1 MKMSMKN
8 KKSYR
13 ILALLLCFMFM
24 FAVGCTG
31 GAGEDDGDD
40 DTNGGDY
47 KSLDQVKVISRP
59 GDYDFSDAVG
69 ENSQYFYNLF
79 SSSIVK
85 NLYEFYAGVNTD
97 LHKANGLGSDQ
108 AQKLRDALYANF
120 DYSNGLSYK
129 KGGVSEVSADP
140 DTFGSSEN
148 DFYYVFDAPRYSIE
162 KIEVKEENGEKKLV
176 ITVDTASKWLWSLA
190 SDGTNAENKNIFQ
203 ILDENDV
210 DSSSYSNGVYTGNYN
225 SFDDLI
231 DRIKSV
237 QWGKDEILK
246 NVLND
251 KIGKAY
257 VDVTK
262 NSENI
267 KIKYNNSPFYEKMVE
282 NAEITAKN
290 YFQDAFEY
298 AVYMTVLGYDYKSEA
313 DAGYFDFNI
322 SYGADGFVS
331 DIKVL
336 WAGQQTS
343 IIDALQNAKE
353 LYKKTAN
360 FVGITT
366 ENRAKLI
373 DFIKDKV
380 LGVNALAK
388 GQYSIVTR
396 EYGTAGEVLST
407 SEVKINKNYDI
418 FAENLVTFACS
429 EAAIGTDGESP
440 LSLSEPFLASQ
451 ITDYKGDYFKI
462 DENDEGRDPFA
473 HIDATEYQALIL
485 SPNQENIGQYFMD
498 LMLAFEYYDY
508 ENGDNK
514 GADYADELVLN
525 VGVRYFD
532 CNANGGEGDY
542 VFNQESQIKV
552 KYGRFGTFKDA
563 DGEDDDEANCFY
575 IGYCT
580 DEDLKEYYDVALD
593 NTFKFESKF
602 NDNEYI
608 KAEAADGEKKSSRL
622 ITGTSKT
629 REYFKLNQSSSY
641 GSYGTLNNAKFSKN
655 NGGAEASSYFEIYF
669 DIVKV
674 KGEAKN
680 YNFKVG
686 IMTFETDIDLD

>member
-190 SDGTNAENKNIFQ
+190 SDSTNAENKNIFQ

-210 DSSSYSNGVYTGNYN
+210 DSSYSNGVYTGNYN

-532 CNANGGEGDY
+532 CNANGGDGDY

-563 DGEDDDEANCFY
+563 DGEDDEEANCFY
-575 IGYCT
+575 IGYCP

>member
-1 MKMSMKN
+1 MSMKN

-31 GAGEDDGDD
+31 GAGEDDD

-79 SSSIVK
+79 SSSVVK

-97 LHKANGLGSDQ
+97 LHKANGLKKVQ

-203 ILDENDV
+203 ILAENDV
-210 DSSSYSNGVYTGNYN
+210 DSSYSNGVYTGNYD

-231 DRIKSV
+231 ARIKSV

-267 KIKYNNSPFYEKMVE
+267 KIKYSNSPFYEKMVE

-686 IMTFETDIDLD
+686 IMTFETDVDLD

>member
-31 GAGEDDGDD
+31 GAGEDDD
-40 DTNGGDY
+40 NSGDY

-79 SSSIVK
+79 SSSVVK
-85 NLYEFYAGVNTD
+85 NLYEFYAGINTS
-97 LHKANGLGSDQ
+97 LHNVEIHNDERP
-108 AQKLRDALYANF
+108 KLRESLYANF

-129 KGGVSEVSADP
+129 KGETNDDS
-140 DTFGSSEN
+140 DTFGNSEN

-190 SDGTNAENKNIFQ
+190 SDGTNDENKNIFQ
-203 ILDENDV
+203 ILADKDV
-210 DSSSYSNGVYTGNYN
+210 DSDYSKGVYTGNYN

-231 DRIKSV
+231 ASIKNARLDQS
-237 QWGKDEILK
+237 LFN
-246 NVLND
+246 NVLNN

-257 VDVTK
+257 VDVAK

-298 AVYMTVLGYDYKSEA
+298 AVYMTVLGYDYKAEA

-322 SYGADGFVS
+322 SYGADDFVS

-343 IIDALQNAKE
+343 IIDALQKAKD

-366 ENRAKLI
+366 ENKVKLV

-396 EYGTAGEVLST
+396 ELGAAGEVLST
-407 SEVKINKNYDI
+407 NEVKINKNYDI
-418 FAENLVTFACS
+418 FAENLVAFACS
-429 EAAIGTDGESP
+429 EAAIGTNGESP

-532 CNANGGEGDY
+532 CNANGGDGDY

-563 DGEDDDEANCFY
+563 NGEDDDEANCFY

-608 KAEAADGEKKSSRL
+608 KTEAADGEKKSSRL

-686 IMTFETDIDLD
+686 IMTFETDVSLD

>member
-1 MKMSMKN
+1 MSMKN
-8 KKSYR
+8 KKCYR

-31 GAGEDDGDD
+31 GAGEDDDD
-40 DTNGGDY
+40 DNTNGGDY

-79 SSSIVK
+79 SSSVVK
-85 NLYEFYAGVNTD
+85 NLYEFYAGINTS
-97 LHKANGLGSDQ
+97 LHNVEIHNDERP
-108 AQKLRDALYANF
+108 KLRESLYANF

-129 KGGVSEVSADP
+129 KGETNDVS
-140 DTFGSSEN
+140 DTFGNSEN

-162 KIEVKEENGEKKLV
+162 KIEVREENGEKKLV

-203 ILDENDV
+203 ILAEKDAD
-210 DSSSYSNGVYTGNYN
+210 SSYSNGVYTGNYD

-231 DRIKSV
+231 GQIKNSS
-237 QWGKDEILK
+237 WGREEILK

-251 KIGKAY
+251 RIGKAY
-257 VDVTK
+257 VDVIK
-262 NSENI
+262 NPEDVNI
-267 KIKYNNSPFYEKMVE
+267 KIKYNNSPFYEKKVE

-563 DGEDDDEANCFY
+563 NGEDDDEANCFY

-608 KAEAADGEKKSSRL
+608 KAEATDGEKKSSRL

-686 IMTFETDIDLD
+686 IMAFETDVDLD

>member
-1 MKMSMKN
+1 MSMKN

-190 SDGTNAENKNIFQ
+190 SDSTNAENKNIFQ

-210 DSSSYSNGVYTGNYN
+210 DSSYSNGVYTGNYN

-532 CNANGGEGDY
+532 CNANGGDGDY

-563 DGEDDDEANCFY
+563 DGEDDEEANCFY
-575 IGYCT
+575 IGYCP

>member
-1 MKMSMKN
+1 MSMKN

-31 GAGEDDGDD
+31 GAGEDDNDD

-79 SSSIVK
+79 SSSVVK
-85 NLYEFYAGVNTD
+85 NLYEFYAGINTS
-97 LHKANGLGSDQ
+97 LHNVEIHNDERP
-108 AQKLRDALYANF
+108 KLRESLYANF

-129 KGGVSEVSADP
+129 KGETNDDS
-140 DTFGSSEN
+140 DTFGNSEN

-176 ITVDTASKWLWSLA
+176 ITVDTSSKWLWSLA
-190 SDGTNAENKNIFQ
+190 SDGTNDENKNIFQ
-203 ILDENDV
+203 ILADKDV
-210 DSSSYSNGVYTGNYN
+210 DSSYSNGVYTGNYD
-225 SFDDLI
+225 SLDDLI
-231 DRIKSV
+231 VSIKNARLDQS
-237 QWGKDEILK
+237 LFN

-396 EYGTAGEVLST
+396 ELGAAGEVLST
-407 SEVKINKNYDI
+407 NEVKINKNYDI
-418 FAENLVTFACS
+418 FAENLVAFACS

-563 DGEDDDEANCFY
+563 NGEDDDEANCFY

-686 IMTFETDIDLD
+686 IMTFETDVNLD

>member
-31 GAGEDDGDD
+31 GAGEDDNDD

-79 SSSIVK
+79 SSSVVK
-85 NLYEFYAGVNTD
+85 NLYEFYAGINTS
-97 LHKANGLGSDQ
+97 LHNVEIHNDERP
-108 AQKLRDALYANF
+108 KLRESLYANF

-129 KGGVSEVSADP
+129 KGETNDDS
-140 DTFGSSEN
+140 DTFGNSEN

-176 ITVDTASKWLWSLA
+176 ITVDTSSKWLWSLA
-190 SDGTNAENKNIFQ
+190 SDGTNDENKNIFQ
-203 ILDENDV
+203 ILADKDV
-210 DSSSYSNGVYTGNYN
+210 DSSYSNGVYTGNYD
-225 SFDDLI
+225 SLDDLI
-231 DRIKSV
+231 VSIKNARLDQS
-237 QWGKDEILK
+237 LFN

-396 EYGTAGEVLST
+396 ELGAAGEVLST
-407 SEVKINKNYDI
+407 NEVKINKNYDI
-418 FAENLVTFACS
+418 FAENLVAFACS

-563 DGEDDDEANCFY
+563 NGEDDDEANCFY

-686 IMTFETDIDLD
+686 IMTFETDVNLD

>member
-1 MKMSMKN
+1 MSMKN

-59 GDYDFSDAVG
+59 SDYDFSDAVG

-396 EYGTAGEVLST
+396 EYGTAGEVLSI

-563 DGEDDDEANCFY
+563 NGEDDDEANCFY

-655 NGGAEASSYFEIYF
+655 NGGTEASSYFEIYF